1 METTVHGGRSSS
13 GSSSSSATGS
23 GDGSETLEQLSANA
37 LQQLLKLADATQQ
50 LAALFKLL
58 PLEDGSF
65 PPDEQQQQDEE
76 MAVVGEHRP
85 PAAAAAGTAAANAG
99 AAVVAAVMRR
109 LPQLTACI
117 DKLMLNSCFKE
128 AHTCVECLVLLGRQ
142 LNTPAPNE
150 SAAAAG
156 GAAGG
161 AAGVQRQQQQVPAH
175 AELSRWAAESA
186 LQQEEPEVK
195 SVSLAKALL
204 DVYIRFCGEERCA
217 VCWMCMCRSYPL
229 LTASAVHVQCA
240 GCKCADVAAMALVA
254 YSACSACAT
263 VPLGCISCK
272 TVLSDRPCLFTHIK
286 CAAMSAQCSVLS
298 AFATYAQCA
307 VLLCARLVQGRMT

>member
-1 METTVHGGRSSS
+1 MLYSTVLHTATILPVRLMLFSSFYCVQHCRAAATRLLLTAVCAQRCSCWTTICLQPVTTLLLQLIMETTVHGGRSAS
-13 GSSSSSATGS
+13 GSSSSAAGS
-23 GDGSETLEQLSANA
+23 GNGSETLEQLSANA

-65 PPDEQQQQDEE
+65 PPDEQQQQQQDQE
-76 MAVVGEHRP
+76 MAVDGEQQP
-85 PAAAAAGTAAANAG
+85 PAAATAAGTAPADAG
-99 AAVVAAVMRR
+99 AAVVAAVLPR

-128 AHTCVECLVLLGRQ
+128 AQTCVECLVLLGRQ
-142 LNTPAPNE
+142 LNTPAPAN
-150 SAAAAG
+150 SAAAGAAG
-156 GAAGG
+156 GA

-204 DVYIRFCGEERCA
+204 DVYIRFCGERIVVGWA
-217 VCWMCMCRSYPL
+217 RRGYLIHQSSRMR
-229 LTASAVHVQCA
+229 VHV
-240 GCKCADVAAMALVA
+240 LR
-254 YSACSACAT
+254 T
-263 VPLGCISCK
+263 E
-272 TVLSDRPCLFTHIK
+272 FTYK
-286 CAAMSAQCSVLS
+286 SYCRASK
-298 AFATYAQCA
+298 
-307 VLLCARLVQGRMT
+307 